1 MKKLLFVIIT
11 IFLICNGGC
20 KPVVPTKVSPPPQV
34 TVEAAK
40 VPTPV
45 QTPPQPEVPVSVAQA
60 QVSAYVNITKG
71 PVLLRAYQH
80 TAAIMWES
88 DSNSTQ
94 QLRWGADNSAE
105 QVVVSRPE
113 KVEYG
118 VNKQAFIHKV
128 WLENLQPGQVY
139 NYSISASSPQNK
151 TYYFRTI
158 PAETNEVTFVVYGD
172 SRTNP
177 TEHRKIVEQIIKHKP
192 DFVVHTGDLVTN
204 GNIYEQWGKQYFEPV
219 KGLAEHTAIYITKGN
234 HEGKNGN
241 FEKLLIPPG
250 EKKNFGFKF
259 GPLYYYLAD
268 NYSQELSDK
277 ELLNRIVENVHD
289 AEAKWKFISFHY
301 PALNFSGHNSKW
313 CYPNA
318 LPMFAK
324 AGADFVISGHTHIY
338 ERFKPVAPPIHSG
351 ANFVTYITSGG
362 GGAPLADK
370 PKPSNFYAAAES
382 TLHFCLFKIKGDTL
396 TMDTI
401 EANGNVIDHLEIYK
415 TDGKLNKE
423 YLQTSVPMAEVLAE
437 QRVRKESMM
446 Q

>member
-1 MKKLLFVIIT
+1 MKKFLFAALI
-11 IFLICNGGC
+11 IFLAWCGGC
-20 KPVVPTKVSPPPQV
+20 EQAGISKTPSPGQTPAPIAEAPSSASVPAATA
-34 TVEAAK
+34 EAPA
-40 VPTPV
+40 PTPV
-45 QTPPQPEVPVSVAQA
+45 YA
-60 QVSAYVNITKG
+60 NITKG

-88 DSNSTQ
+88 DSGNGQ
-94 QLRWGADNSAE
+94 QLRYSGDNSPE
-105 QVVVSRPE
+105 QAIVSAPE

-118 VNKQAFIHKV
+118 LNKQAFIHKV
-128 WLENLQPGQVY
+128 WLENLQPGQIY
-139 NYSISASSPQNK
+139 NYSIPASAPGNK

-158 PAETNEVTFVVYGD
+158 PADTNEVTFVVYGD
-172 SRTNP
+172 TRTNP
-177 TEHRKIVEQIIKHKP
+177 AEHKKIVAQIIKKEP

-204 GNIYEQWGKQYFEPV
+204 GNSYEQWGKQYFEPV
-219 KGLAEHTAIYITKGN
+219 KGLAEHTPIYITKGN

-241 FEKLLIPPG
+241 FEKLLIPQG
-250 EKKNFGFKF
+250 EKKNFGFQF

-268 NYSQELSDK
+268 NHSGDLSDK
-277 ELLNRIVENVHD
+277 ELLNRIVENIHSAK
-289 AEAKWKFISFHY
+289 AEWKFVSFHN
-301 PALNFSGHNSKW
+301 PPLNFSGHNSKW

-324 AGADFVISGHTHIY
+324 AGADFVISGHSHIY

-351 ANFVTYITSGG
+351 AHFVTYVTAGG

-370 PKPSNFYAAAES
+370 PKPSNFYAAADS
-382 TLHFCLFKIKGDTL
+382 ILHFCLFKIKGDML

-401 EANGNVIDHLEIYK
+401 DADGNIIDHLEITK
-415 TDGKLNKE
+415 SGGKLNKE